1 MTVFPALALTILGC
15 ACLYL
20 ASPNQKWRSRPLPR
34 TPFRAAGGLLLAAGL
49 AAWIAA
55 LRPLAGFFVTLHVA
69 MVCLFVFPYSA
80 ALRGFGR
87 KNRHAGRP
95 SS

>member
-1 MTVFPALALTILGC
+1 MVVFLALALTMAGC

-20 ASPNQKWRSRPLPR
+20 ASPNQKWLAQALPGRPALV
-34 TPFRAAGGLLLAAGL
+34 AGSLLLAAGL

-55 LRPLAGFFVTLHVA
+55 LRPLPGFFVTLHVA

-80 ALRGFGR
+80 ALRSFGR
-87 KNRHAGRP
+87 KN
-95 SS
+95 

>member
-1 MTVFPALALTILGC
+1 MVVFLPLALTILGC
-15 ACLYL
+15 TCIYL

-34 TPFRAAGGLLLAAGL
+34 TPLWAASGLLLAAGL
-49 AAWIAA
+49 ALWIAA

-80 ALRGFGR
+80 ALRSFGR
-87 KNRHAGRP
+87 KN
-95 SS
+95 

>member
-1 MTVFPALALTILGC
+1 MSTILALALTMVGC
-15 ACLYL
+15 VFLYL
-20 ASPNQKWRSRPLPR
+20 ASPNQKWLSLVPPRRPLL
-34 TPFRAAGGLLLAAGL
+34 AVGSLLLIAGL

-80 ALRGFGR
+80 ALRSVGR
-87 KNRHAGRP
+87 RN
-95 SS
+95 

>member
-1 MTVFPALALTILGC
+1 MSTISALALTIVGC
-15 ACLYL
+15 VFLYL
-20 ASPNQKWRSRPLPR
+20 ASPNQKWLSLVPPRRPLL
-34 TPFRAAGGLLLAAGL
+34 AVGSLLLIAGL

-80 ALRGFGR
+80 TLRSFGR
-87 KNRHAGRP
+87 RN
-95 SS
+95 

>member
-1 MTVFPALALTILGC
+1 MIVFLALALTILGC

-20 ASPNQKWRSRPLPR
+20 ASPNQRWLSLLPPRRPLL
-34 TPFRAAGGLLLAAGL
+34 AVGSLLLIAGL

-69 MVCLFVFPYSA
+69 MVCLFVLPYSA
-80 ALRGFGR
+80 ALRSLGR
-87 KNRHAGRP
+87 KN
-95 SS
+95 

>member
-1 MTVFPALALTILGC
+1 MFAFVALALTILGC
-15 ACLYL
+15 ACIYL

-34 TPFRAAGGLLLAAGL
+34 TPFWVAGSLLLAAGL

-55 LRPLAGFFVTLHVA
+55 LRPLPGFFVTLHVA

-80 ALRGFGR
+80 ALRSFGR
-87 KNRHAGRP
+87 KN
-95 SS
+95 